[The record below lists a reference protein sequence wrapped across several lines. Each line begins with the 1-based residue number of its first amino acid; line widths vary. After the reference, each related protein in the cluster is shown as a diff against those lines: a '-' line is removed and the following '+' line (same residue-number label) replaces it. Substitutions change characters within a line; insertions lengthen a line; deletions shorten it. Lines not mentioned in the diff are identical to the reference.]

1 MICGSFRN
9 NARTYGW
16 STSLREPRDAEPGAR
31 GKRPTAVPLG
41 SCRSVRAGARL
52 ILRWVDQRWKR
63 LENEDKHSP
72 WSQLMVWLLGTRIVR
87 FAVKPMVIL
96 TLAALTPWFPAEA
109 QQAPGKVYRIGFLRA
124 VACVSPAD
132 LFLGLRELGY
142 AEGQNLV
149 IECRT
154 SLGKAELP
162 DLADELVRL
171 NVDVL
176 VSEGTKATLAAK
188 QATKAIPIV
197 MVFVGD
203 PVASGIVNSLARPG
217 ANVTGLSAN
226 LNEVIKKHLEVLKEA
241 APRISRVALLMDST
255 NLGQTQL
262 AEQLDAAASTMGV
275 RMQRIDVLN
284 PAALDG
290 AFAAA
295 LRQRAEALIVLPLAS
310 LGSPDVRRIT
320 EFAVNNRLPTTTYQP
335 LYFEAGLLMLYGP
348 NIRDQYHRVGTYV
361 DKILRGTKAADLPVE
376 QPTKIDFIINQRTAH
391 ALGLKIPRSL
401 LERADQIIN

>member
-1 MICGSFRN
+1 
-9 NARTYGW
+9 
-16 STSLREPRDAEPGAR
+16 
-31 GKRPTAVPLG
+31 
-41 SCRSVRAGARL
+41 
-52 ILRWVDQRWKR
+52 
-63 LENEDKHSP
+63 
-72 WSQLMVWLLGTRIVR
+72 MVWLLGARVVR
-87 FAVKPMVIL
+87 FAVGNSMIIL
-96 TLAALTPWFPAEA
+96 TLAALTAWFPAEA
-109 QQAPGKVYRIGFLRA
+109 QQPPGKVYRIGFLRA
-124 VACVSPAD
+124 VACVGSTD
-132 LFLGLRELGY
+132 RFLGLRELGY
-142 AEGQNLV
+142 IEGQNLV

-154 SLGKAELP
+154 SLGKAELFP

-176 VSEGTKATLAAK
+176 VSEGTKATLVAK

-203 PVASGIVNSLARPG
+203 PVASGIVDSLARPG
-217 ANVTGLSAN
+217 GNVTGLSAN
-226 LNEVIKKHLEVLKEA
+226 LNELIKKHLEVLREA

-255 NLGQTQL
+255 NLGETQL

-275 RMQRIDVLN
+275 RMQRIDVLT

-320 EFAVNNRLPTTTYQP
+320 EFAVNNRLPTTTYLP
-335 LYFEAGLLMLYGP
+335 VYFEAGLLMLYGP
-348 NIRDQYHRVGTYV
+348 NIRDEYHRVGSYV
-361 DKILRGTKAADLPVE
+361 DKILRGARAADLPVQ